1 MTSPEVFKTSGEKWQ
16 TSPEIIYIEKERKKE
31 REIRK
36 VMWICGKVFS
46 GGRKME

>member
-16 TSPEIIYIEKERKKE
+16 TSPEIIYIEKEEE